1 MRHKRRGI
9 WQTIAWAEYL
19 SRTCGIAS
27 GLERLG
33 LRPGEVLSVVSESRP
48 EWLYADMAIQALGLM
63 SHAVHPTCT
72 PKLLVRQLSRAGTRV
87 AFVEHAA
94 QAACLVAAS
103 SMLPRLRLVVV
114 FEDRGLRQLQD
125 PRVVG
130 LTAFAPPADD
140 AGRAALS
147 DRIASGR
154 GNDLSV
160 LSPSAGQSGEP
171 RMAAF
176 SHASILRQAGV
187 LRDELGLQNADRAL
201 CFAPLAQLTERLVAT
216 AAPLSCN
223 VLVHF
228 PESPATVAN
237 DLREVEPDWVH
248 APPRF
253 WEKMKARTES
263 AALRSAPRARRL
275 YERSVEG
282 RGAGWLGFA
291 ARRQLRR
298 TLGLGRVQHA
308 FSGGAPVSA
317 ALGAWYHAI
326 GVRLQDMYESV
337 ETCGPVVLRPGMARV
352 DAGGQL
358 HVRAPVLMAGHW
370 HEDALQPVR
379 PDDDGWLPTGDF
391 AVVDADGRPRVLGRH
406 VDRFITSA
414 GDWVSPAAVEAMLQS
429 SSFVAAAWL
438 VRSPEGRCACLLSL
452 EEDCVLTYAQRNGIP
467 FTDFSSLAAHP
478 EIHALV
484 QAQIDDLNNTLPAP
498 QHIASFGL
506 LPSDLGDEVLT
517 AALWI
522 RRDVAAARFADRLE
536 ALLAA

>member
-9 WQTIAWAEYL
+9 WQAIAWSEYL

-33 LRPGEVLSVVSESRP
+33 LQPGEVLSVVSESRP

-72 PKLLVRQLSRAGTRV
+72 PTLLVRQLLRAGTRV

-114 FEDRGLRQLQD
+114 FEDRGLRQLED
-125 PRVVG
+125 PRVVS
-130 LTAFAPPADD
+130 LTAFAPPADN
-140 AGRAALS
+140 AGLAALS
-147 DRIASGR
+147 QRIGTGR
-154 GNDLSV
+154 GVDLSV

-176 SHASILRQAGV
+176 SHATILRQSDVLLDQLG
-187 LRDELGLQNADRAL
+187 LRDANRVL

-216 AAPLSCN
+216 AVPLSCD

-228 PESPATVAN
+228 PESPATVPN

-275 YERSVEG
+275 FELSMEG
-282 RGAGWLGFA
+282 QGAGWLRSA

-298 TLGLGRVQHA
+298 TLGLGRVHRA

-317 ALGAWYHAI
+317 ALGAWYLAI
-326 GVRLQDMYESV
+326 GVQLEDMYESV
-337 ETCGPVVLRPGMARV
+337 ETCGPLVLGPETARV
-352 DAGGQL
+352 DASGQL
-358 HVRAPVLMAGHW
+358 HVRPPATLAGHW
-370 HEDALQPVR
+370 HDDALQPVR
-379 PDDDGWLPTGDF
+379 RDDRGWLPTGDI
-391 AVVDADGRPRVLGRH
+391 AAVDAGGRFSVLGRDA
-406 VDRFITSA
+406 DRFITSA
-414 GDWVSPAAVEAMLQS
+414 GDWVSPAAVEAVLQT
-429 SSFVAAAWL
+429 SSFIAAAWL
-438 VRSPEGRCACLLSL
+438 VRTAQGRCACLLSL
-452 EEDCVLTYAQRNGIP
+452 EEDCVLTYAQRQGIP
-467 FTDFSSLAAHP
+467 FTDYSSLAARP

-484 QAQIDDLNNTLPAP
+484 QAQIDNLNNALPASRR
-498 QHIASFGL
+498 IASFGL
-506 LPSDLGDEVLT
+506 LPSDLDDEVLT
-517 AALWI
+517 AALRI
-522 RRDVAAARFADRLE
+522 RRDVAAARFAQRLE
-536 ALLAA
+536 ELLAA